1 MRVDTILDR
10 KGRDIVTLS
19 PEMLVSEAVRVLC
32 EHRIGAVVVTDP
44 DGAVCGIFSERDL
57 IMGIDE
63 KGAALLGA
71 PVSTVMTTEVH
82 TCTRAHTVIE
92 VMEMMTRRR
101 IRHIPVVEDGALIG
115 IVSIGD
121 AVKNRIAET
130 ESEAEAMREYIATG

>member
-1 MRVDTILDR
+1 MRVETILQR

-19 PEMLVSEAVRVLC
+19 PDVTVSEAVRVLC
-32 EHRIGAVVVTDP
+32 QHRIGAVVVTDLE
-44 DGAVCGIFSERDL
+44 GAVCGIFSERDL
-57 IMGIDE
+57 IMGINE
-63 KGAALLGA
+63 RGADLLDA
-71 PVSTVMTTEVH
+71 SVSTVMTTEVY
-82 TCTRAHTVIE
+82 TCTRTHTVIE

-130 ESEAEAMREYIATG
+130 ENEADAMREYIATG